1 MAIDHYLGVVPA
13 PVVNLVTQR
22 WIEREQGPPVGRPSK
37 KCRVK
42 HFFLWF
48 HLFLDPNP
56 GKGLAHQNL
65 NKFMWKHLD
74 LLKLWEILDVDRL
87 TRIKNPRVKK
97 LELRIRIR
105 DPVLFWPMYPGSG
118 IGFFRIQDLGF
129 RILNPYFWE
138 LIDNFLSKKNYNSL
152 KIDQTFFLW
161 HFKIKYFSIMWDLC
175 CAANFLALLNLP
187 KGKSLGRR
195 KPATNS

>member
-1 MAIDHYLGVVPA
+1 
-13 PVVNLVTQR
+13 
-22 WIEREQGPPVGRPSK
+22 
-37 KCRVK
+37 
-42 HFFLWF
+42 
-48 HLFLDPNP
+48 LFLDPNP

-187 KGKSLGRR
+187 TAYSFLMISPNLHGIWAMSFLILSCYEKLVLLILFRTLGDGYSL
-195 KPATNS
+195 